1 MAFPEFFDQA
11 PKITMYDP
19 LSELLGASPD
29 GMVEYSYADA
39 VRLAGHSCPTV
50 AGAWLMTVKALN
62 ELYPN
67 ETPQRGDIVVSFAQ
81 DSTDGV
87 TGVIAN
93 VVCLVTGSTEST
105 GFKGLAGLHDRRN
118 LLNFNA
124 DVAGEICFT
133 RRDTA
138 DSVTV
143 SYSAQNIPGHPN
155 AMQLLQKILGG
166 GNVTDDEKRLF
177 GELWQDRVS
186 RIMAAADEPGLVS
199 VTRH

>member
-1 MAFPEFFDQA
+1 MSFPDFFNQA

-19 LSELLGASPD
+19 LSELLGATPD

-50 AGAWLMTVKALN
+50 AGAWLMTVKALKT
-62 ELYPN
+62 LYPN
-67 ETPQRGDIVVSFAQ
+67 EAPQRGDIVVSFPE
-81 DSTDGV
+81 DSTEGV
-87 TGVIAN
+87 IGVIAN
-93 VVCLVTGSTEST
+93 IVTLVTGATETT
-105 GFKGLAGLHDRRN
+105 GFKGLGGMYDRRN

-124 DVAGEICFT
+124 NVAGEICFT

-143 SYSAQNIPGHPN
+143 SYNAQHIPGHPN
-155 AMQLLQKILGG
+155 AMPLLQKLLNGQA
-166 GNVTDDEKRLF
+166 NEEDKRQF
-177 GELWQDRVS
+177 GVLWQDRVD
-186 RIMAAADEPGLVS
+186 RIIAAAEEPGIVS